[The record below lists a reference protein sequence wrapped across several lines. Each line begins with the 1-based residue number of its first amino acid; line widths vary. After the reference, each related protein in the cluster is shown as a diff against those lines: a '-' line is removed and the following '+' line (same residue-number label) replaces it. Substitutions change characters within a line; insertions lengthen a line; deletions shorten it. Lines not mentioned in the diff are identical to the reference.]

1 MKVEKYIADNNT
13 KSENLIIEHVAHDMK
28 GLLVQIACLNE
39 MLQNKLQDNK
49 DIEISELLSYIDSL
63 CNQGNHITSDLMKT
77 CELESLNEI
86 NMEACSLNQLLVQ
99 HAKIYKLQADKK
111 EITFQSI
118 IPDKQFFFE
127 INRPKFIRALDNLFS
142 NALKFT
148 GNLGQIKI
156 ILSDK
161 EGNANIAVC
170 DSGIGIPDE
179 LHTEIFKKYSKA
191 KRYGIQNEK
200 CTGLG
205 LYIVKKI
212 IDLHKGNIWFS
223 SEKNKGTTFYIEL
236 YNGIII

>member
-1 MKVEKYIADNNT
+1 ME
-13 KSENLIIEHVAHDMK
+13 
-28 GLLVQIACLNE
+28 
-39 MLQNKLQDNK
+39 
-49 DIEISELLSYIDSL
+49 
-63 CNQGNHITSDLMKT
+63 T
-77 CELESLNEI
+77 CALESVEEI
-86 NMEACSLNQLLVQ
+86 NGEACSINQLLVQ
-99 HAKIYKLQADKK
+99 QAKIYTLQADKK
-111 EITFQSI
+111 EITFEVI
-118 IPDKQFFFE
+118 IPDKQFLFE
-127 INRPKFIRALDNLFS
+127 INRSKFIRVLDNLFS

-148 GNLGQIKI
+148 GNRGEIKI

-161 EGNANIAVC
+161 DGSANIAMS

-179 LHTEIFKKYSKA
+179 LHSEIFKKYSKA

-212 IDLHKGNIWFS
+212 INLHKGKVWFS